1 MTAPERAGGHVPAPP
16 TECETCREEEALR
29 ICHDCDQRSLKRHH
43 RQLAEKDARIRELEE
58 SRKQLAGAVERLL
71 DCDLGRV
78 DEKPWPPPNYDH
90 IQEVEAAL
98 ARSEGEGA

>member
-1 MTAPERAGGHVPAPP
+1 MTPA
-16 TECETCREEEALR
+16 ECDKVMFVDHHGYLTTTIEHHDAL
-29 ICHDCDQRSLKRHH
+29 HL
-43 RQLAEKDARIRELEE
+43 QLASKDARIRELEE